1 MSIYE
6 THHQAYYTSYS
17 YEDIT
22 KDYPEEYSILLGA
35 NGFLCVLG
43 ETEDRTW
50 ERDGRNVVD
59 ELNRLYQENQ
69 ELKEKLANLPVD

>member
-59 ELNRLYQENQ
+59 ECEPTLSGESGI
-69 ELKEKLANLPVD
+69 EGKLANLPVD